1 MHVFLPIVP
10 PTKTHQEKKI
20 AIRNGKPIVYEDAEL
35 KDVRQKYM
43 AWLSK
48 FAPSEKIKPPIRLH
62 TVWCFPI
69 TGRHRDGELKI
80 SKPDTD
86 NLVKML
92 KDCMTVAGFWRDDA
106 EVAVEMI
113 EKFWAETPGI
123 YIEVEQLGG
132 RKNE

>member
-1 MHVFLPIVP
+1 
-10 PTKTHQEKKI
+10 
-20 AIRNGKPIVYEDAEL
+20 
-35 KDVRQKYM
+35 
-43 AWLSK
+43 
-48 FAPSEKIKPPIRLH
+48 
-62 TVWCFPI
+62 
-69 TGRHRDGELKI
+69 
-80 SKPDTD
+80 
-86 NLVKML
+86 ML